1 MILRLFKSSRPLN
14 YILFLIIG
22 ILFWITSLISPLP
35 YDFFDGENN
44 SILYS
49 PIFKI
54 TAKVPYIQVLIS
66 LFIVLFLAFLV
77 QQINSRYALIKAR
90 TKLPI
95 AIYIIITGGFTT
107 MHTLHPVFFGAI
119 FLLFG
124 INSLFSIFNNSNPQ
138 TEIFNAGLFIA
149 IGTFFYFN
157 LIVILPA
164 FLIAISILRRE
175 RKWREFLILII
186 GFIIPTLFALSYAFF
201 TDQLNE
207 VFLTF
212 HKNIFTLVNHFKANY
227 TLQGF
232 LAMLV
237 LLTIIG
243 SIKIMQQ
250 YDSRKVSTRKYYL
263 VLFVI
268 FIFSMIS
275 FVFIPATSQEM
286 LVIAVIPVTFLISNL
301 FASIESGFWRELLF
315 TLLLG
320 TAIFIQIAERLIF
333 NG

>member
-1 MILRLFKSSRPLN
+1 MILRLFKTSGPLS
-14 YILFLIIG
+14 YILYLIIG
-22 ILFWITSLISPLP
+22 VLFWISSLISPLP
-35 YDFFDGENN
+35 YDFFDGESN

-49 PIFKI
+49 PVFKI
-54 TAKVPYIQVLIS
+54 TAKFPFIQVLLS
-66 LFIVLFLAFLV
+66 LIIVLFLAFLL

-95 AIYIIITGGFTT
+95 SIYIIITGGFIT

-124 INSLFSIFNNSNPQ
+124 INSLFSIFNNPNPQ
-138 TEIFNAGLFIA
+138 TDIFNAGLFIA
-149 IGTFFYFN
+149 IGTFFYFD
-157 LIVILPA
+157 LIVLLPA

-186 GFIIPTLFALSYAFF
+186 GFIIPTLFALGYAFL

-207 VFLTF
+207 VFVTF
-212 HKNIFTLVNHFKANY
+212 HKNIFTRVNHFKTNY
-227 TLQGF
+227 PLQGF
-232 LAMLV
+232 LALLV
-237 LLTIIG
+237 LLTII
-243 SIKIMQQ
+243 SSVKIMQQ

-286 LVIAVIPVTFLISNL
+286 LVIAVLPVTFLISNL

-320 TAIFIQIAERLIF
+320 TAIFMQIADILIF

>member
-1 MILRLFKSSRPLN
+1 MILQIFKTSGPLN
-14 YILFLIIG
+14 YILFVIIG
-22 ILFWITSLISPLP
+22 VLFWISSLISPLP
-35 YDFFDGENN
+35 YFFFEGENN
-44 SILYS
+44 NILYS

-54 TAKVPYIQVLIS
+54 TAKVPFIQGLLS
-66 LFIVLFLAFLV
+66 LLIVLFLAFLV

-90 TKLPI
+90 TKLPM
-95 AIYIIITGGFTT
+95 AIYIIIVGGFTT

-124 INSLFSIFNNSNPQ
+124 INSLFSIFNNPNPQ
-138 TEIFNAGLFIA
+138 TDIFNAGLFIA

-186 GFIIPTLFALSYAFF
+186 GFIIPALFALSYAFF
-201 TDQLNE
+201 TDQLND

-212 HKNIFTLVNHFKANY
+212 HKNIFSRVNHFKTNY
-227 TLQGF
+227 PLHGF
-232 LAMLV
+232 LALLV

-243 SIKIMQQ
+243 SIKIIQQ

-263 VLFVI
+263 VLFFI

-286 LVIAVIPVTFLISNL
+286 LVVAVLPVTFLISNL
-301 FASIESGFWRELLF
+301 FVSIESGFWRELLF

-320 TAIFIQIAERLIF
+320 TAIFMQFAEKLIF